1 MHKIRLYNESAPTYH
16 LRYRQIQRTKYQA
29 ITPFLI
35 EGPIIDV
42 GIGTGI
48 GLPSLI
54 KFSPIVGVDGAVEM
68 LRFAAEQIKEEKYKH
83 RIVSLVCALA
93 EALPFRDHSVPTV
106 VSITVIQNFTDI
118 NRGLAELIRVLQKEG
133 RCAITSLSKTLPLDE
148 LESNIKADVALIS
161 QFEKLADEDDGLVF
175 QLI

>member
-1 MHKIRLYNESAPTYH
+1 M
-16 LRYRQIQRTKYQA
+16 KYQA
-29 ITPFLI
+29 IAPFLI

-68 LRFAAEQIKEEKYKH
+68 LRYAIEQIKEENYKQ
-83 RIVSLVCALA
+83 RTVSLVCAVA

-106 VSITVIQNFTDI
+106 VSITVIQNCADI
-118 NRGLAELIRVLQKEG
+118 HQGTAELIRVLQKDG
-133 RCAITSLSKTLPLDE
+133 LCAITSLSKTLPLDE
-148 LESNIKADVALIS
+148 LESAIKADFALIS
-161 QFEKLADEDDGLVF
+161 QFENLADEDDGIVF